1 MSSIYKQTLCF
12 TMKLLFAGEI
22 VTSKLSICRAT
33 LNIVHISK
41 TVRCSFS
48 WLIKAATNAP
58 RINLIGYV
66 CCLKWQ
72 KSSVQYWTFVC
83 RETLQKNKFW
93 LHHLIIRSQALG
105 RLRPGFRF
113 YWNSSVSHNQ
123 EGLCLQSTNRLYV
136 LPWSYCLLVKSWHRN
151 CQFAVQR

>member
-1 MSSIYKQTLCF
+1 
-12 TMKLLFAGEI
+12 MKLLFAGEI

-123 EGLCLQSTNRLYV
+123 ESPVIFNLQTDFMFYHEATVCWWNRDIEIV
-136 LPWSYCLLVKSWHRN
+136 NLPCNVKH
-151 CQFAVQR
+151 CPH